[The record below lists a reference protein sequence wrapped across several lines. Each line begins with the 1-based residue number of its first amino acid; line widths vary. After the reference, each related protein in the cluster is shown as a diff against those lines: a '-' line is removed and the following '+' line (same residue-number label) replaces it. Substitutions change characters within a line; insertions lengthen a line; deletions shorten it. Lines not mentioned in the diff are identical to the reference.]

1 MQRLPLNEPNWQWVV
16 ASLLVRATQVLIS
29 LAAIGLL
36 TGVMLTLQPLI
47 HAATAGLL
55 YILVV
60 LLSAMLFGPHAS
72 LPGALLAS
80 LVFTYAFVPPYGGFG
95 LTSIEGSVRLGV
107 FLMVALLVSSLASR
121 ARRQTLIAQQR
132 AAELSALYQLS
143 QALSVEMTLERILP
157 IVARA
162 TAQILAVPDCQ
173 VLLVDGPP
181 ATPVLAGVYEEVS
194 MQVEQRHLG
203 VLRVMRRA
211 PAVPL
216 TAAERERLE
225 TISAQVSL
233 VLERVRLTE
242 VASQA
247 RALAAS
253 DQLKSTLLSLV
264 SHDLRTPLAVIKGLT
279 TSLLDTAIV
288 WSDPQRRDL
297 LATIDGETDRLNR
310 IVSDLLEM
318 SRIEAGAI
326 SQARSWHALD
336 ELIAAAAASLRPQDH
351 AASIQLDVPLDLPLV
366 RISYAQIEQVLRNLI
381 ENAVA
386 YAPVGSPIEVYARAE
401 PGQVRVEV
409 RDRGP
414 GVPDDLRERIFEKF
428 VRAAE
433 PERHAMGS
441 GLGLA
446 ICKGLVEA
454 HGGQIW
460 VEQRQ
465 GGGAIFVVTLPVTP
479 APPPRLG
486 SMTVERYRSSDT

>member
-1 MQRLPLNEPNWQWVV
+1 M
-16 ASLLVRATQVLIS
+16 RAAQVLIS

-60 LLSAMLFGPHAS
+60 LLSAMFFGPHAS

-80 LVFTYAFVPPYGGFG
+80 LVFTYAFVPPYGSFG
-95 LTSIEGSVRLGV
+95 LTSIEGSLRLGV
-107 FLMVALLVSSLASR
+107 FLITALLVSSLAGR

-143 QALSVEMTLERILP
+143 QALSVEVTLERILP
-157 IVARA
+157 IVARS
-162 TAQILAVPDCQ
+162 TAQILAVPNCQ
-173 VLLVDGPP
+173 VLLAEGPEPAGPP
-181 ATPVLAGVYEEVS
+181 PPEGVCEEVIL
-194 MQVEQRHLG
+194 QVEQRHLG
-203 VLRVMRRA
+203 VLRVTRRVRG
-211 PAVPL
+211 VPL

-242 VASQA
+242 VASLA
-247 RALAAS
+247 RALAES

-279 TSLLDTAIV
+279 TSLLDTTIV
-288 WSDPQRRDL
+288 WSDPQRREL
-297 LATIDGETDRLNR
+297 LQTIDDETDRLNR
-310 IVSDLLEM
+310 IVSDLLAM

-326 SQARSWHALD
+326 SNARSWHALD
-336 ELIAAAAASLRPQDH
+336 ELIAAAAASLRSQPHQPV
-351 AASIQLDVPLDLPLV
+351 IQLDLPLDLPLIH
-366 RISYAQIEQVLRNLI
+366 ISYAQIEQVLRNLI

-386 YAPVGSPIEVYARAE
+386 YAPAGSPIEVCARAE
-401 PGQVRVEV
+401 AGQIRVEV

-428 VRAAE
+428 VRVVE

-460 VEQRQ
+460 VEQRL
-465 GGGAIFVVTLPVTP
+465 GGGAVFVVTLPVTP

-486 SMTVERYRSSDT
+486 AAVID